1 MMYNSY
7 SNRKKEATD
16 RKIRTQ
22 YCFSVY
28 SKYRAEKKRGS
39 WQNHYAYSIRMML
52 LLDAQLWYVRRY
64 TDSSN
69 KFKFH
74 SLYTEPDIK
83 RIAEIL
89 RKVIY
94 LLTAAEMKK
103 WTIGQ

>member
-52 LLDAQLWYVRRY
+52 LLDAQLWYV
-64 TDSSN
+64 SL
-69 KFKFH
+69 KFH